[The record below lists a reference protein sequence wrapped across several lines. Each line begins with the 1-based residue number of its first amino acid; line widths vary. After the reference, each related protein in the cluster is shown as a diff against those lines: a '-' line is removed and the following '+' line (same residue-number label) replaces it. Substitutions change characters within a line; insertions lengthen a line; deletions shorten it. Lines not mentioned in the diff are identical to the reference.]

1 MAGMS
6 KTSLGTALAA
16 LLYMTFVPGAVGQTL
31 NLRYGQAYSAARS
44 IFSLPVAIAERE
56 GFFAREGLNVQILQP
71 IPGGADHQI
80 AALHNDSVDL
90 THVATPFLIRAALD
104 GLRCG
109 RGRGRIQQSDLQ
121 RDRQAAKSRPLPTS
135 RASCSDWRTNTAPS
149 RCPYASSWP
158 CTASRAAS
166 SAFAPIEG
174 TSGRWACLR
183 RGDCDAV
190 VLGQPQ
196 DLIAMEQG
204 FRMLGASTEAVPE
217 LLYTVTAVR
226 RSWAEAN
233 KDAMVRYVRGL
244 GCRVQVHPR
253 SRPPRPCCRTVMQS
267 TNASEAIARQT
278 LALFFEPERG
288 VLPKQA
294 EINLE
299 GLAQVIAMMGE
310 AGADQ
315 GAVAVARAVRGSA
328 ISACGG
334 GGVGPTFQDRRRS
347 GGSELVERCRKS
359 AGQGHH
365 GQQIRQ
371 IRRHS
376 SAWRGCGS
384 QSSPPPPTP

>member
-16 LLYMTFVPGAVGQTL
+16 LLYMTFVPGALGQTL
-31 NLRYGQAYSAARS
+31 TLRYGQAYSAARS

-90 THVATPFLIRAALD
+90 THVATPFLIRAALAGSD
-104 GLRCG
+104 AVAVAAEFKNPIYSVIAKPEITTFADLKGKLVGLADEYGTITLSIRRLMSLHG
-109 RGRGRIQQSDLQ
+109 LARGEFGF
-121 RDRQAAKSRPLPTS
+121 
-135 RASCSDWRTNTAPS
+135 RT
-149 RCPYASSWP
+149 
-158 CTASRAAS
+158 
-166 SAFAPIEG
+166 IEG

-204 FRMLGASTEAVPE
+204 FRTLGASTEAVPE
-217 LLYTVTAVR
+217 LLYTVTAAR

-233 KDAMVRYVRGL
+233 KDAVVRYVRGL
-244 GCRVQVHPR
+244 AAAFAFIRDPIHRERVV
-253 SRPPRPCCRTVMQS
+253 RTVMQS
-267 TNASEAIARQT
+267 TNASEAIANRT
-278 LALFFEPERG
+278 LALFLEPDRG

-294 EINLE
+294 EIDVE

-310 AGADQ
+310 AGAIKSPLPSPEQFVDLQ
-315 GAVAVARAVRGSA
+315 YLRAA
-328 ISACGG
+328 
-334 GGVGPTFQDRRRS
+334 GVQ
-347 GGSELVERCRKS
+347 
-359 AGQGHH
+359 
-365 GQQIRQ
+365 
-371 IRRHS
+371 
-376 SAWRGCGS
+376 
-384 QSSPPPPTP
+384 